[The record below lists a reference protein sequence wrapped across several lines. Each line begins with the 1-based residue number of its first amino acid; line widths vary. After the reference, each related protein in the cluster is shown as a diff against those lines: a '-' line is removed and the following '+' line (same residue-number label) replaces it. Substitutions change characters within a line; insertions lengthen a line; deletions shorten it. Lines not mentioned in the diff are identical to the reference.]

1 MVSPAALKVQEVA
14 FLLKISPRSV
24 YRRRWRLGGF
34 YPLGLRCLRFPAG
47 VVYACLEGAGERLAV
62 SIPGR
67 GQEVQQGMVSHQGGS
82 QGSRGGAQG
91 GIEEADKDPNRWGLL
106 RVSK

>member
-1 MVSPAALKVQEVA
+1 MTAPEALTVSQVSKILN
-14 FLLKISPRSV
+14 ISPRSV
-24 YRRRWRLGGF
+24 YRKRWQLGGF

-47 VVYACLEGAGERLAV
+47 LVYACMEGSGERLAV

-67 GQEVQQGMVSHQGGS
+67 GQEVQQGMVSRQGGS